1 MIASLVM
8 IAAYAAVVIFQTQK
22 KDRHGET
29 DISYSWVGARIKS
42 ATQSHDIH
50 ALMSWKDLSCRY
62 PSRKSGCVDF
72 MTLSLSGTT
81 GEIRCKE
88 LLAIMVCDTCNMF
101 QLVSLSV
108 SQMELLPYLY
118 FCQFLTN
125 LFKRRGEPTSFVQ
138 RSQRRLAL
146 HWTHD
151 SVSMAQSRC
160 NFFIGSLS
168 LILMLTVDGH
178 TCG

>member
-1 MIASLVM
+1 MSRR
-8 IAAYAAVVIFQTQK
+8 
-22 KDRHGET
+22 DRYKLFLGRGT
-29 DISYSWVGARIKS
+29 DLISNTEGN
-42 ATQSHDIH
+42 TQSRDNH

-72 MTLSLSGTT
+72 TTQSLSGTT

-118 FCQFLTN
+118 FCQYSTN